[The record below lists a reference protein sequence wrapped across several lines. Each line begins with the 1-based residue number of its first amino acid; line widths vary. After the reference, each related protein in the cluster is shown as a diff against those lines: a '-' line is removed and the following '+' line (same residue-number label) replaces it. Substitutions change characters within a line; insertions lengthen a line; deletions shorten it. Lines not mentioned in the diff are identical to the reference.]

1 MAEDEDEG
9 EKDNNRVQAW
19 MKISKKFMDYIL
31 YILLSGLSIC
41 QYYAIEKGNKDKNY
55 GLLSK
60 FRHLYNSRGIHN
72 TVKEAFKLNIP

>member
-41 QYYAIEKGNKDKNY
+41 QYYKIIILFHRERKQG
-55 GLLSK
+55 
-60 FRHLYNSRGIHN
+60 
-72 TVKEAFKLNIP
+72 